1 MVRGG
6 DALGVGGG
14 GAIIEVGGVTMS
26 HLSAGAESDLRIIRG
41 VNININITLIIF
53 LSAHLLLLL
62 GPGGSDT
69 DHPDQQHQEDQE
81 DDGSGDSWKSKL

>member
-6 DALGVGGG
+6 DTLGVGGR
-14 GAIIEVGGVTMS
+14 GAIIEVRGVTMS
-26 HLSAGAESDLRIIRG
+26 HLCAGAESNLRIIRG
-41 VNININITLIIF
+41 VNIETLIRF
-53 LSAHLLLLL
+53 LSPHLLLLL

-81 DDGSGDSWKSKL
+81 DDGSGDS